1 MTEPPPIPSPP
12 LLSLSFTLFLRSPV
26 SFSRFQALMRPDRVA
41 PSVSP
46 RFLLSRGH
54 PFFVFPLF
62 RVRYALLLNVS

>member
-1 MTEPPPIPSPP
+1 MTEPPPIPPP
-12 LLSLSFTLFLRSPV
+12 PLSLSLLRSPV

-54 PFFVFPLF
+54 PSFVFPLF